1 MQIEVPNDV
10 MKIMQK
16 FKFTDMMIV
25 TKRGG
30 I

>member
-1 MQIEVPNDV
+1 MQIEVPSDV

-16 FKFTDMMIV
+16 FKFTDSMIV
-25 TKRGG
+25 TNLGG